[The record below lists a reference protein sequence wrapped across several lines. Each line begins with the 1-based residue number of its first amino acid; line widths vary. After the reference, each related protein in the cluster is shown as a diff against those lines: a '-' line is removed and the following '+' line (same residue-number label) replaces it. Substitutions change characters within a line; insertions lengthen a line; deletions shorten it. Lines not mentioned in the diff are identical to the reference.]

1 MYTTTTLL
9 SKTGQMN
16 MGGYFKEKTAR
27 LDYISDFGDYC
38 FRVYYLGDTTDECYS
53 SIDDA
58 IARFN
63 EKAQWIK

>member
-1 MYTTTTLL
+1 MVRTTLL

-16 MGGYFKEKTAR
+16 MGGYFKEITAI
-27 LDYISDFGDYC
+27 LEHISEIRYC
-38 FRVYYLGDTTDECYS
+38 FRVYYVGDTDECYS
-53 SIDDA
+53 SIDEA

>member
-1 MYTTTTLL
+1 MVRTTLL

-27 LDYISDFGDYC
+27 LEHISGGKYC
-38 FRVYYLGDTTDECYS
+38 FYVYYVGDTDECYA
-53 SIDDA
+53 SIDEA